1 MKKQHSHADLRKGS
15 ERWRICIHFSQR
27 ITNGKREEERQRPPF
42 SSGIIGGG
50 DATVRR
56 RRRRRETRADS
67 AFFCVRICKCNK
79 EFGMIENSLDL
90 TERRGRS

>member
-27 ITNGKREEERQRPPF
+27 ITNGKREEDRRRPPF

-50 DATVRR
+50 DAAVRR
-56 RRRRRETRADS
+56 RRRRRETQADS
-67 AFFCVRICKCNK
+67 AFFLR
-79 EFGMIENSLDL
+79 
-90 TERRGRS
+90 